1 MVKNPLAVQ
10 ETQVLF
16 LGQEDALEEVMA
28 IHSSILARKI
38 PRTRSLVGYLVHGV
52 TKSWTQLIMH
62 IRRWYLVR
70 EKKMST

>member
-1 MVKNPLAVQ
+1 MQ
-10 ETQVLF
+10 ETQIRSLV
-16 LGQEDALEEVMA
+16 QEDTLEEVIV

-52 TKSWTQLIMH
+52 TKSGTQLIMH